1 MNSANGQ
8 HIMANTRKIPMRSPT
23 ARHNP
28 LPLVFGLALLI
39 AGAMVY
45 SLPTGSRLAEHC
57 PPLVDA
63 ATEIELDAALGHL
76 WFEEVVG
83 DGRAKRAT
91 DARAVS
97 RVSCALDAGRPVRTT
112 SFRQDA

>member
-1 MNSANGQ
+1 
-8 HIMANTRKIPMRSPT
+8 
-23 ARHNP
+23 
-28 LPLVFGLALLI
+28 
-39 AGAMVY
+39 MVY
-45 SLPTGSRLAEHC
+45 SLPTGSRLAERY

-63 ATEIELDAALGHL
+63 ATEIELDATLGHL

-83 DGRAKRAT
+83 DGRAKRAA